1 MSDKRPWGR
10 ARGEIIPP
18 FLSTEGGGQR
28 EMLSR
33 QQDTRGV
40 IKSMELIC
48 VWTRSIIAAC
58 R

>member
-1 MSDKRPWGR
+1 
-10 ARGEIIPP
+10 
-18 FLSTEGGGQR
+18 
-28 EMLSR
+28 MLSR

-58 R
+58 K